1 MSTVLERPTAGPTT
15 VEDDDLLSRYLRARE
30 RLGGSGGSHDQAHDD
45 PRLDDVRTCAHCG
58 DVAPFSFDARDG
70 WAYCSACGRAA

>member
-1 MSTVLERPTAGPTT
+1 MSTVLERPTARPGT

-30 RLGGSGGSHDQAHDD
+30 RLGGSGETPHDD
-45 PRLDDVRTCAHCG
+45 HRLDDVRTCARCG

-70 WAYCSACGRAA
+70 WAFCSACGRAA

>member
-1 MSTVLERPTAGPTT
+1 MSTVLERHTAQPSTT
-15 VEDDDLLSRYLRARE
+15 EGDDLLSRYLRARE
-30 RLGGSGGSHDQAHDD
+30 RLGGSDEPPHDD

-70 WAYCSACGRAA
+70 WAFCSACGRAA